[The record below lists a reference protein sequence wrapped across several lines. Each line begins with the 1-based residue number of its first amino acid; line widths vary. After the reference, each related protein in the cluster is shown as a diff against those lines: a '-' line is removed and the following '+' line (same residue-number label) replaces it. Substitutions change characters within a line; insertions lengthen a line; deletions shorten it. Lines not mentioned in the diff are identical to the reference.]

1 MAPCVR
7 FGYNSLNS
15 CWFCDEKH
23 LLSCCAARDTHFSA
37 FINILFQTLKNN
49 PKIHYYQE
57 ADKFIYLVCICTWSM
72 IIKGNGKCTICI
84 CTWSMI
90 KVMVYVHYVYV
101 HGL

>member
-1 MAPCVR
+1 M
-7 FGYNSLNS
+7 YNMYMYMVYDKGNGI
-15 CWFCDEKH
+15 C
-23 LLSCCAARDTHFSA
+23 
-37 FINILFQTLKNN
+37 TL
-49 PKIHYYQE
+49 
-57 ADKFIYLVCICTWSM
+57 CICTWSM